1 MCKKYVAVTIYRCGN
16 RVTSDFKFDTCWS
29 MAAPDHILRVGEL
42 GSKRARAVCGLYT
55 CEVCPQNCVWGGKD
69 TPDGPGLG
77 RGYFLWRWGFAVVTC
92 FLHLGARFPHGP
104 ELNARKQ
111 PKAKIDKPTSDK
123 KEIWGQPGIEPGTTR
138 IHGVCH
144 EHRVSP

>member
-55 CEVCPQNCVWGGKD
+55 CEVCRAQLGVALPILQ
-69 TPDGPGLG
+69 GL
-77 RGYFLWRWGFAVVTC
+77 AV
-92 FLHLGARFPHGP
+92 P
-104 ELNARKQ
+104 
-111 PKAKIDKPTSDK
+111 
-123 KEIWGQPGIEPGTTR
+123 
-138 IHGVCH
+138 
-144 EHRVSP
+144 